1 MAESTLTAI
10 MGRESAYSGQ
20 EITWEAAL
28 NSQRNYT
35 PKEFTLGDC
44 PFAEVPMPRNYRF
57 Y

>member
-1 MAESTLTAI
+1 

-20 EITWEAAL
+20 EITWEAAQ

-44 PFAEVPMPRNYRF
+44 PFPEVPIPRNYRF